1 MLKAIVIVSLLSVL
15 SRTSPIQDIEPS
27 FNARTD
33 VRFLV
38 FTQANR
44 LDGQIV
50 RLGDIGSLRATNYD
64 VRRPTR
70 VIIHG
75 FQNDATSE
83 VNTLIT
89 EAYLRS
95 FDFNVIVGEWTER
108 NLMA

>member
-1 MLKAIVIVSLLSVL
+1 MLRAIVIVSLLSVL
-15 SRTSPIQDIEPS
+15 GRTSPIQNIEPS
-27 FNARTD
+27 FDARTD
-33 VRFLV
+33 VKFLV

-44 LDGQIV
+44 LVGQV
-50 RLGDIGSLRATNYD
+50 VQLGDIASLRATNYD
-64 VRRPTR
+64 ARRPTR

-95 FDFNVIVGEWTER
+95 FDFNVVVGKWIGR
-108 NLMA
+108 DN